1 MAELLYQ
8 GHGSYRIDLA
18 DGRVLYVDPFA
29 GEGYDK
35 PADWILVTH
44 EHGDHNCVE
53 LPARKPGCRVIT
65 EKEALAGGVY
75 QTIREDGLTIQAVEA
90 YNKNHDRSC
99 CVGYVLTLDGV
110 KVYASGDTSETRC
123 MHEMHSRQLDYAL
136 YPIDGVYNMDAEEA
150 SRCAQL
156 VGARHSIPIHT
167 KPGVLFDRASAE
179 KFHAEGRIILAPGE
193 TLLLK

>member
-1 MAELLYQ
+1 
-8 GHGSYRIDLA
+8 
-18 DGRVLYVDPFA
+18 
-29 GEGYDK
+29 
-35 PADWILVTH
+35 
-44 EHGDHNCVE
+44 
-53 LPARKPGCRVIT
+53 
-65 EKEALAGGVY
+65 
-75 QTIREDGLTIQAVEA
+75 
-90 YNKNHDRSC
+90 
-99 CVGYVLTLDGV
+99 
-110 KVYASGDTSETRC
+110 